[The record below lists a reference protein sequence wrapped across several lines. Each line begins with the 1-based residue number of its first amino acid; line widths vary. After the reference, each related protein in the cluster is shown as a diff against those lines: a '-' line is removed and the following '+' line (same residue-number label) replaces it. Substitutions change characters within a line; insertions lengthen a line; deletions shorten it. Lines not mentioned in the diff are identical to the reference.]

1 MGPLLTHRTT
11 NYMLYIDMYV
21 VWAPLQYITSLSQS
35 VVSVSMVTRTH
46 RHQGKQLWK
55 IRMQLHK
62 VLCLDNVAVF
72 VQCTA
77 ASGRTDAP
85 PMVRKT
91 ATVSVAGCGGA
102 WAAGAPKR
110 VEVDARPAAQ
120 TSKKSREKPLP
131 ASVDEMPKLEE
142 RSAKVLQSRLSSQY
156 ICISLG

>member
-1 MGPLLTHRTT
+1 
-11 NYMLYIDMYV
+11 
-21 VWAPLQYITSLSQS
+21 
-35 VVSVSMVTRTH
+35 
-46 RHQGKQLWK
+46 
-55 IRMQLHK
+55 MQLDK

-72 VQCTA
+72 VQRTA

-120 TSKKSREKPLP
+120 TSKKPLP

-156 ICISLG
+156 